1 MAGKAAIRARTG
13 GASRDAVLERA
24 RELGLLGWVRDDD
37 GVVRVHAEGAPE
49 AVDALAGFLGDD
61 AEIERHRAE
70 GHEQLAVR
78 GVPAGVFDGVR
89 GLIVETP
96 GGAPPGTYLL
106 GDGDAAVEGVDG
118 ASEEVEDVMDVAR
131 RTLETARDGVPSAL
145 WVVATP
151 GLELLPPEVVEAKL
165 RVLADGARQAR
176 LYLAKEQFD

>member
-1 MAGKAAIRARTG
+1 MLPTIALGALPGRPDWAARLARIGIDVAASGADEDTPETLAAARA
-13 GASRDAVLERA
+13 AAPHLP
-24 RELGLLGWVRDDD
+24 LK
-37 GVVRVHAEGAPE
+37 VRV
-49 AVDALAGFLGDD
+49 VD
-61 AEIERHRAE
+61 
-70 GHEQLAVR
+70 
-78 GVPAGVFDGVR
+78 AGVFDGVR

-151 GLELLPPEVVEAKL
+151 GLELLPPDVVEAKL